1 MLCTSIIRK
10 SQYLKCICQCQRNC
24 NFHWILSNAYPNRR
38 ESLASFPFQEKVFK
52 CVRIFPRLITS
63 LLFLQHPKRKVYTN
77 MNIFLYFFCNN
88 QKEKFIQIW
97 TFFFTFSATNKKKSL
112 YKYEHIF
119 LLSLRHT
126 SIKVYT
132 YIKIFC

>member
-1 MLCTSIIRK
+1 MTILSCQECQFNFKMISFHTISKAFFINLRKKSVNMLCTSVIRK

-52 CVRIFPRLITS
+52 CVRILPRLITS

-77 MNIFLYFFCNN
+77 MNIFFYFLWDLQAYF
-88 QKEKFIQIW
+88 
-97 TFFFTFSATNKKKSL
+97 
-112 YKYEHIF
+112 
-119 LLSLRHT
+119 
-126 SIKVYT
+126 
-132 YIKIFC
+132 